1 MFQYHTSTG
10 ARHAKAYAIL
20 SMCVCMCVYCYPTAC
35 TILCICVCIVCMRV
49 YYYPTHSLVSW
60 GTIPHGGGA
69 LYPTGGGHTLEPF
82 GNIWDI
88 LGQIWDTRQPAQ
100 AFKQQHRTP
109 DNRGLNTNELK
120 QFSAEVLHLDIYGT
134 YMGHIWDI

>member
-1 MFQYHTSTG
+1 M
-10 ARHAKAYAIL
+10 
-20 SMCVCMCVYCYPTAC
+20 
-35 TILCICVCIVCMRV
+35 
-49 YYYPTHSLVSW
+49 
-60 GTIPHGGGA
+60 
-69 LYPTGGGHTLEPF
+69 EPF

-134 YMGHIWDI
+134 YMGHIWDIYGTYRAYVWHIYGIYMGQKNYTCTHTHTQTHVYI